1 MHGIEYLL
9 HQMMDQI
16 LQRETRDALRNW
28 LRTNRTAK
36 NLPMRTIASRLG
48 VSHSWV
54 AKTENGERRLEIVD
68 FVNLCFAL
76 GLDPTKGLALIIAN
90 LSSHSGNMYNA
101 LKAADAPVKYRIKR
115 KK

>member
-1 MHGIEYLL
+1 
-9 HQMMDQI
+9 
-16 LQRETRDALRNW
+16 
-28 LRTNRTAK
+28 
-36 NLPMRTIASRLG
+36 MRTIAYRLG

-76 GLDPTKGLALIIAN
+76 GLDPTKGLDLIITN
-90 LSSHSGNMYNA
+90 LSSHSRTHYGA
-101 LKAADAPVKYRIKR
+101 LKAADAPVKYRAKR

>member
-1 MHGIEYLL
+1 MGYLPL
-9 HQMMDQI
+9 QMRDKI
-16 LQRETRDALRNW
+16 LQREARDALRNW

-36 NLPMRTIASRLG
+36 DLPMRTIANRLG
-48 VSHSWV
+48 VSHTWV

-76 GLDPTKGLALIIAN
+76 GLDPAKGLSLVITN
-90 LSSHSGNMYNA
+90 LSSHTSHPYGA
-101 LKAADAPVKYRIKR
+101 LKAADAPPPYRIKR

>member
-1 MHGIEYLL
+1 
-9 HQMMDQI
+9 MDKI

-28 LRTNRTAK
+28 LRTNRTAR
-36 NLPMRTIASRLG
+36 NLPLRTIASRLG

-76 GLDPTKGLALIIAN
+76 GVDPSKGLDLVISN
-90 LSSHSGNMYNA
+90 LSSRGGNQYGA
-101 LKAADAPVKYRIKR
+101 LKAADDPPPYRTHR